1 MSSRSSRSNFLQ
13 KYKNIRTL
21 TPKKNFYFKNMY
33 NLKVLSLFFLLIP
46 ILLNGQYYDDEEQYL
61 DPINDPSA
69 LGQRAFVDELLWM
82 AGYVPEKIEI
92 YQTLPNNSRVYR
104 VKLDSVNGGF
114 IFIRWDK
121 KKKEHYVA
129 NKLIDPGLYYN
140 LKAAKV
146 IMQKQT
152 NKASFG
158 VDDISIQPPDQ
169 EKISEA
175 DILELRE
182 EYQLKEEEKQN
193 EQEKLRIKEAEKIQR
208 KVERKSKKKKKN

>member
-1 MSSRSSRSNFLQ
+1 MSYKKILGLFL
-13 KYKNIRTL
+13 I
-21 TPKKNFYFKNMY
+21 
-33 NLKVLSLFFLLIP
+33 FLLISLD
-46 ILLNGQYYDDEEQYL
+46 IKGQYYDDEEQYL

-158 VDDISIQPPDQ
+158 VDDISIQPSDQ

-175 DILELRE
+175 DISELRE
-182 EYQLKEEEKQN
+182 EYQLKEEEKKN
-193 EQEKLRIKEAEKIQR
+193 EEEKLRIKKAEKTQR
-208 KVERKSKKKKKN
+208 KVERKSKKKKRNKN

>member
-1 MSSRSSRSNFLQ
+1 MPPRSSWSDFLQ
-13 KYKNIRTL
+13 KYKNKRTL
-21 TPKKNFYFKNMY
+21 TLNINSYLKNMS
-33 NLKVLSLFFLLIP
+33 NIKVLILFFLLIP
-46 ILLNGQYYDDEEQYL
+46 IFSIGQYYDDEEQYL

-182 EYQLKEEEKQN
+182 EYQLKEDEKKNEE
-193 EQEKLRIKEAEKIQR
+193 EKLRIKEAEKIQR

>member
-1 MSSRSSRSNFLQ
+1 MSYKKILELFL
-13 KYKNIRTL
+13 I
-21 TPKKNFYFKNMY
+21 
-33 NLKVLSLFFLLIP
+33 FLLISLD
-46 ILLNGQYYDDEEQYL
+46 INGQYYEEEEEYL

-69 LGQRAFVDELLWM
+69 FGQRAFVDELLWM

-92 YQTLPNNSRVYR
+92 YQTLPNNARVYR

-146 IMQKQT
+146 IMQNQ
-152 NKASFG
+152 
-158 VDDISIQPPDQ
+158 
-169 EKISEA
+169 KI
-175 DILELRE
+175 
-182 EYQLKEEEKQN
+182 KMT
-193 EQEKLRIKEAEKIQR
+193 
-208 KVERKSKKKKKN
+208 

>member
-1 MSSRSSRSNFLQ
+1 M
-13 KYKNIRTL
+13 TL
-21 TPKKNFYFKNMY
+21 KKI
-33 NLKVLSLFFLLIP
+33 LSLFTLFLFISLDI
-46 ILLNGQYYDDEEQYL
+46 NSQYDDEEKYL
-61 DPINDPSA
+61 DPINDSSA
-69 LGQRAFVDELLWM
+69 EGQRAFVDELLWM

-92 YQTLPNNSRVYR
+92 YQTLPNKSRVYR

-158 VDDISIQPPDQ
+158 VNDILIQPPDQ
-169 EKISEA
+169 EKISNA

-182 EYQLKEEEKQN
+182 DYQLKEEEKKN
-193 EQEKLRIKEAEKIQR
+193 EEEKLRIKEVEKTQR
-208 KVERKSKKKKKN
+208 KVERKSKK

>member
-1 MSSRSSRSNFLQ
+1 MS
-13 KYKNIRTL
+13 NI
-21 TPKKNFYFKNMY
+21 
-33 NLKVLSLFFLLIP
+33 KVLILFFLLIP
-46 ILLNGQYYDDEEQYL
+46 IFSIGQYYDDEEQYL

-152 NKASFG
+152 NKASF
-158 VDDISIQPPDQ
+158 VSPKHNPNLLTI
-169 EKISEA
+169 
-175 DILELRE
+175 RTCF
-182 EYQLKEEEKQN
+182 
-193 EQEKLRIKEAEKIQR
+193 LRINTNPFLLVHKI
-208 KVERKSKKKKKN
+208 